1 MQYIVLQN
9 ARGFV
14 GESFDAFTPQTSTFA
29 DGEVSV
35 NLEGLDYK
43 SPKSFAIVA
52 SVFGQNSLFEILF
65 TISTIARN
73 STKPIHLLIPYLGY
87 ARQDREISPNAPI
100 SAKIIADLICS
111 QAVTT
116 ISVMEMHSQ
125 QVQGFFT
132 KPCFNISLKGYFSDF
147 KKILSAK
154 LADKQIT
161 LDQFQNFS
169 VVVAPDVGAA
179 KNARQ
184 VANNLGVPLAI
195 IEKFRY
201 GPGESEVIGITGD
214 VKGKICYI
222 FDDII
227 DSAGTLCNAAQ
238 LLKDSG
244 AIQICA
250 FAAHGIFS
258 GKAQERIEN
267 SEFLAVW
274 VSKSIFHTNLTS
286 KKIGY
291 IEVFPFVK
299 DEFEKRIENF

>member
-1 MQYIVLQN
+1 MQYIILQN
-9 ARGFV
+9 ALDFCG
-14 GESFDAFTPQTSTFA
+14 DNIKNAFHPQISTFA

-35 NLEGLDYK
+35 NLQGLDYK
-43 SPKSFAIVA
+43 NSKSFAIIA
-52 SVFGQNSLFEILF
+52 SVFGQNSLLEILF

-100 SAKIIADLICS
+100 SAKIIADLLCS
-111 QAVTT
+111 QPITT
-116 ISVMEMHSQ
+116 VSVMEMHSP
-125 QVQGFFT
+125 QVQGFFS
-132 KPCFNISLKGYFSDF
+132 KPCFNISLKGFFLRFRNSIETQQHLPDF
-147 KKILSAK
+147 VRR
-154 LADKQIT
+154 
-161 LDQFQNFS
+161 

-201 GPGESEVIGITGD
+201 GPGESEVMGITGD
-214 VKGKICYI
+214 VKGKRCVI

-244 AIQICA
+244 AHSVIA
-250 FAAHGIFS
+250 YAAHGIFS

-267 SEFLAVW
+267 SEFRAVW
-274 VSKSIFHTNLTS
+274 VSKSIFHKNLTC
-286 KKIGY
+286 KKIRHFNAFLF
-291 IEVFPFVK
+291 IK